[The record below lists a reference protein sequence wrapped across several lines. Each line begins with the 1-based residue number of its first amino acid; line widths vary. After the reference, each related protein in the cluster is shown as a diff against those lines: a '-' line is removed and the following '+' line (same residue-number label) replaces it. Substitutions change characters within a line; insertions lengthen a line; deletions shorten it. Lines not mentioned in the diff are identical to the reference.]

1 MWVPIVI
8 WQTNLTF
15 SFPSWRLWTDR
26 KIDDPHPTTSKKYL
40 YHTRAMD
47 RGRSFIHLRSLE
59 ARTIQ
64 DRLLSEEVEWNGSDY
79 PLASALTLL
88 TSPTLCLLRFLIH
101 VLMSISIC
109 MILILQSIYPLV
121 LPVELL
127 SMFFPFREISTKC
140 RISGCTK
147 WSMPLGFPFSSALSG
162 FTDVLWHEKQCTCTL
177 RRPCLRH
184 SSILSPGGASY
195 SFNNAWSIL

>member
-1 MWVPIVI
+1 MIGVLFPLLKKYSYLWVPIVI

-15 SFPSWRLWTDR
+15 SFLSWRLWTDR

-64 DRLLSEEVEWNGSDY
+64 DWLLSEEVEWNGSDY

-109 MILILQSIYPLV
+109 MIPILQSIYPLV
-121 LPVELL
+121 LPIELL

-162 FTDVLWHEKQCTCTL
+162 FTDVLWHERQWRQKPIFKGYQTW
-177 RRPCLRH
+177 
-184 SSILSPGGASY
+184 G
-195 SFNNAWSIL
+195 

>member
-1 MWVPIVI
+1 MSSDRDM
-8 WQTNLTF
+8 TNKSYF
-15 SFPSWRLWTDR
+15 FFPKLAHNLWTDR

-121 LPVELL
+121 LPIELL

-147 WSMPLGFPFSSALSG
+147 WSMPPGFPFSSALSG

-184 SSILSPGGASY
+184 SSILSPGGC
-195 SFNNAWSIL
+195 

>member
-64 DRLLSEEVEWNGSDY
+64 DRLLSEEGMDLITHWRLHWRFW
-79 PLASALTLL
+79 LA
-88 TSPTLCLLRFLIH
+88 LLRVFCVSLFMYSCFYLYDTDIA
-101 VLMSISIC
+101 ID
-109 MILILQSIYPLV
+109 
-121 LPVELL
+121 L
-127 SMFFPFREISTKC
+127 SLGPANRIVKYVFSLSRNGDSTKC

-162 FTDVLWHEKQCTCTL
+162 FTDVLWHEKPFFGLGNTCSLQKSLAATA
-177 RRPCLRH
+177 RPV
-184 SSILSPGGASY
+184 P
-195 SFNNAWSIL
+195 

>member
-1 MWVPIVI
+1 
-8 WQTNLTF
+8 
-15 SFPSWRLWTDR
+15 
-26 KIDDPHPTTSKKYL
+26 
-40 YHTRAMD
+40 MD

-121 LPVELL
+121 LPIELL
-127 SMFFPFREISTKC
+127 SMFFPFREITNAELAAQMVNA
-140 RISGCTK
+140 SGV
-147 WSMPLGFPFSSALSG
+147 PLLFSS
-162 FTDVLWHEKQCTCTL
+162 L
-177 RRPCLRH
+177 RFHRCVV
-184 SSILSPGGASY
+184 A
-195 SFNNAWSIL
+195 

>member
-1 MWVPIVI
+1 
-8 WQTNLTF
+8 
-15 SFPSWRLWTDR
+15 
-26 KIDDPHPTTSKKYL
+26 
-40 YHTRAMD
+40 MD

-121 LPVELL
+121 LPIELL

-184 SSILSPGGASY
+184 SSILSPGGSEL
-195 SFNNAWSIL
+195 FLQ

>member
-1 MWVPIVI
+1 MSSDRDM
-8 WQTNLTF
+8 TNKSYF
-15 SFPSWRLWTDR
+15 FFPKLAHNLWTDR

-101 VLMSISIC
+101 VLLSISIC

-121 LPVELL
+121 LPIELL
-127 SMFFPFREISTKC
+127 SMFFPFREMVTVPNAELAAVPNGQC
-140 RISGCTK
+140 L
-147 WSMPLGFPFSSALSG
+147 WGFPSL
-162 FTDVLWHEKQCTCTL
+162 Q
-177 RRPCLRH
+177 
-184 SSILSPGGASY
+184 LSPVSPMCCGMKNSVHARLD
-195 SFNNAWSIL
+195 ALA

>member
-1 MWVPIVI
+1 M
-8 WQTNLTF
+8 TNKSYF
-15 SFPSWRLWTDR
+15 CFPKLAHNLWTDR

-121 LPVELL
+121 LPIELL
-127 SMFFPFREISTKC
+127 SMFFPFREMVTVPNAELAAVPGQDHKHHEPV
-140 RISGCTK
+140 K
-147 WSMPLGFPFSSALSG
+147 QQK
-162 FTDVLWHEKQCTCTL
+162 LWAKA
-177 RRPCLRH
+177 H
-184 SSILSPGGASY
+184 SSFSDLRSRYVRTSSHSLCFMAY
-195 SFNNAWSIL
+195 Q

>member
-1 MWVPIVI
+1 
-8 WQTNLTF
+8 
-15 SFPSWRLWTDR
+15 
-26 KIDDPHPTTSKKYL
+26 
-40 YHTRAMD
+40 MD

-121 LPVELL
+121 LPIELL
-127 SMFFPFREISTKC
+127 SMFFPFEKSVPNAELAAVPNGQCLWGSPSLQLSPVSPMCCGMKGSDVRNLFSKVT
-140 RISGCTK
+140 RLGVSYT
-147 WSMPLGFPFSSALSG
+147 PLAFL
-162 FTDVLWHEKQCTCTL
+162 TL
-177 RRPCLRH
+177 R
-184 SSILSPGGASY
+184 SVI
-195 SFNNAWSIL
+195 

>member
-121 LPVELL
+121 LPIELL

-162 FTDVLWHEKQCTCTL
+162 FTDVLWHERQWRQKPIFKGYQTW
-177 RRPCLRH
+177 
-184 SSILSPGGASY
+184 G
-195 SFNNAWSIL
+195 